1 MKRILTWL
9 LALPIGVVVV
19 ALSVANRRPATLSL
33 DPFRPED
40 PALAV
45 TIPLFVLPL
54 AAMIL
59 GVIFGGVAVWFG
71 QGKHRKAARIG
82 RRAVAKAEAERAE
95 LAAKVAERDGV
106 VASLALPGP
115 GAKAA

>member
-19 ALSVANRRPATLSL
+19 ALSVANRRPVTLSL
-33 DPFRPED
+33 DPFRPDD
-40 PALAV
+40 PALATSV
-45 TIPLFVLPL
+45 PLFVLPL

-59 GVIFGGVAVWFG
+59 GVILGGFAVWLG
-71 QGKHRKAARIG
+71 QGRHRKAARLG
-82 RRAVAKAEAERAE
+82 RRAAARLEAERAE